1 MTMNNGYA
9 AYQNSKIMT
18 ASPAELTLMLY
29 EGAIKFCNIAI
40 MGIEE
45 NNIQK
50 AHTNIVKVEN
60 IIEEF
65 QATLN
70 HKYPVAKDFENV
82 YKYLQERLVEA
93 NMKKDKEILEEVLV
107 HLRTMR
113 DTWKE
118 VMIYDR
124 VRADLTENRGAYSE
138 DIAQMKRDITAIMD
152 KSTAIQSQE
161 KRNQVLMQQKFT
173 SVKKQIKEVKK
184 SRQAVNSYY
193 RNMMKMGTPGSTF
206 LDDKK

>member
-1 MTMNNGYA
+1 MHTANNSYIEILK
-9 AYQNSKIMT
+9 QSLTKKI
-18 ASPAELTLMLY
+18 ELLDTIMALNVLQKDML
-29 EGAIKFCNIAI
+29 ENPDLDPDEL
-40 MGIEE
+40 EE
-45 NNIQK
+45 N
-50 AHTNIVKVEN
+50 
-60 IIEEF
+60 
-65 QATLN
+65 LN
-70 HKYPVAKDFENV
+70 HKAD
-82 YKYLQERLVEA
+82 LVEQLS
-93 NMKKDKEILEEVLV
+93 KLD
-107 HLRTMR
+107 
-113 DTWKE
+113 DGFSQ
-118 VMIYDR
+118 IYDR

-138 DIAQMKRDITAIMD
+138 GIAQMKRDITAIMD

>member
-1 MTMNNGYA
+1 MHTANNSYIEILK
-9 AYQNSKIMT
+9 QSLTKKI
-18 ASPAELTLMLY
+18 ELLDTIMALNVLQKDML
-29 EGAIKFCNIAI
+29 ENPDLDPDEL
-40 MGIEE
+40 EE
-45 NNIQK
+45 NLNRK
-50 AHTNIVKVEN
+50 A
-60 IIEEF
+60 
-65 QATLN
+65 
-70 HKYPVAKDFENV
+70 D
-82 YKYLQERLVEA
+82 LVEQLS
-93 NMKKDKEILEEVLV
+93 KLD
-107 HLRTMR
+107 
-113 DTWKE
+113 DGFSQ
-118 VMIYDR
+118 IYDR
-124 VRADLTENRGAYSE
+124 VRVDLTENRGAYSE

>member
-1 MTMNNGYA
+1 MHTANNSYIEILK
-9 AYQNSKIMT
+9 QSLTKKLELLDTIM
-18 ASPAELTLMLY
+18 ALNVLQKDMLENPDLDPDEL
-29 EGAIKFCNIAI
+29 
-40 MGIEE
+40 EE
-45 NNIQK
+45 NLNRK
-50 AHTNIVKVEN
+50 A
-60 IIEEF
+60 
-65 QATLN
+65 
-70 HKYPVAKDFENV
+70 D
-82 YKYLQERLVEA
+82 LVEQLS
-93 NMKKDKEILEEVLV
+93 KLD
-107 HLRTMR
+107 
-113 DTWKE
+113 DGFGQ
-118 VMIYDR
+118 IYDR
-124 VRADLTENRGAYSE
+124 VRTELMENRTAYME

>member
-1 MTMNNGYA
+1 MHTANNSYIEILK
-9 AYQNSKIMT
+9 QSLTKKI
-18 ASPAELTLMLY
+18 ELLDTIMALNVLQKDML
-29 EGAIKFCNIAI
+29 ENPDLDPDEL
-40 MGIEE
+40 EE
-45 NNIQK
+45 NLNRK
-50 AHTNIVKVEN
+50 A
-60 IIEEF
+60 
-65 QATLN
+65 
-70 HKYPVAKDFENV
+70 D
-82 YKYLQERLVEA
+82 LVEQLS
-93 NMKKDKEILEEVLV
+93 KLD
-107 HLRTMR
+107 
-113 DTWKE
+113 DGFSQ
-118 VMIYDR
+118 IYDR

-138 DIAQMKRDITAIMD
+138 DITQMKRDITAIMD

>member
-1 MTMNNGYA
+1 MALNVLQKDMLEN
-9 AYQNSKIMT
+9 
-18 ASPAELTLMLY
+18 PDLDPDEL
-29 EGAIKFCNIAI
+29 
-40 MGIEE
+40 EE
-45 NNIQK
+45 N
-50 AHTNIVKVEN
+50 
-60 IIEEF
+60 
-65 QATLN
+65 LN
-70 HKYPVAKDFENV
+70 HKAE
-82 YKYLQERLVEA
+82 LVEQLA
-93 NMKKDKEILEEVLV
+93 QLD
-107 HLRTMR
+107 
-113 DTWKE
+113 DGFSQ
-118 VMIYDR
+118 IYDR

-206 LDDKK
+206 LDDKKQTGKIKKNFPFTIKYRDNRPIYITSKQDIVTQQIDLRSVRPIRYLQQQTSSRKEATLNSRRN

>member
-1 MTMNNGYA
+1 MHTANNSYIEILK
-9 AYQNSKIMT
+9 QSLTKKI
-18 ASPAELTLMLY
+18 ELLDTIMALNVLQKDML
-29 EGAIKFCNIAI
+29 ENPDLDPDEL
-40 MGIEE
+40 EE
-45 NNIQK
+45 NLNRK
-50 AHTNIVKVEN
+50 A
-60 IIEEF
+60 
-65 QATLN
+65 
-70 HKYPVAKDFENV
+70 D
-82 YKYLQERLVEA
+82 LVEQLS
-93 NMKKDKEILEEVLV
+93 KLD
-107 HLRTMR
+107 
-113 DTWKE
+113 DGFSQ
-118 VMIYDR
+118 IYDR
-124 VRADLTENRGAYSE
+124 VRADLTENRGAYSK

>member
-1 MTMNNGYA
+1 MHTANDSYIEILK
-9 AYQNSKIMT
+9 QSLTKKI
-18 ASPAELTLMLY
+18 ELLDTIMALNVLQKDML
-29 EGAIKFCNIAI
+29 ENPDLDPDEL
-40 MGIEE
+40 EE
-45 NNIQK
+45 NLNRK
-50 AHTNIVKVEN
+50 A
-60 IIEEF
+60 
-65 QATLN
+65 
-70 HKYPVAKDFENV
+70 D
-82 YKYLQERLVEA
+82 LVEQLS
-93 NMKKDKEILEEVLV
+93 KLD
-107 HLRTMR
+107 
-113 DTWKE
+113 DGFSQ
-118 VMIYDR
+118 IYDR

>member
-1 MTMNNGYA
+1 MGFH
-9 AYQNSKIMT
+9 
-18 ASPAELTLMLY
+18 EL
-29 EGAIKFCNIAI
+29 
-40 MGIEE
+40 EE
-45 NNIQK
+45 NLNRK
-50 AHTNIVKVEN
+50 A
-60 IIEEF
+60 
-65 QATLN
+65 
-70 HKYPVAKDFENV
+70 D
-82 YKYLQERLVEA
+82 LVEQLS
-93 NMKKDKEILEEVLV
+93 KLD
-107 HLRTMR
+107 
-113 DTWKE
+113 DGFSQ
-118 VMIYDR
+118 IYDR

>member
-1 MTMNNGYA
+1 MHTANNSYIEILK
-9 AYQNSKIMT
+9 QSLTKKI
-18 ASPAELTLMLY
+18 ELLDTIMALNVLQKDML
-29 EGAIKFCNIAI
+29 ENPDLDPDEL
-40 MGIEE
+40 EE
-45 NNIQK
+45 N
-50 AHTNIVKVEN
+50 
-60 IIEEF
+60 
-65 QATLN
+65 LN
-70 HKYPVAKDFENV
+70 HKAD
-82 YKYLQERLVEA
+82 LVEQLS
-93 NMKKDKEILEEVLV
+93 KLD
-107 HLRTMR
+107 
-113 DTWKE
+113 DGFSQ
-118 VMIYDR
+118 IYDR
-124 VRADLTENRGAYSE
+124 VRADLTENRGTYSE

>member
-1 MTMNNGYA
+1 MHTANNSYIEILK
-9 AYQNSKIMT
+9 QSLTKKI
-18 ASPAELTLMLY
+18 ELLDTIMALNVLQKDML
-29 EGAIKFCNIAI
+29 ENPDLDPDEL
-40 MGIEE
+40 EE
-45 NNIQK
+45 NLNRK
-50 AHTNIVKVEN
+50 A
-60 IIEEF
+60 
-65 QATLN
+65 
-70 HKYPVAKDFENV
+70 D
-82 YKYLQERLVEA
+82 LVEQLS
-93 NMKKDKEILEEVLV
+93 KLD
-107 HLRTMR
+107 
-113 DTWKE
+113 DGFSQ
-118 VMIYDR
+118 IYDR
-124 VRADLTENRGAYSE
+124 VQADLTENRGAYSE